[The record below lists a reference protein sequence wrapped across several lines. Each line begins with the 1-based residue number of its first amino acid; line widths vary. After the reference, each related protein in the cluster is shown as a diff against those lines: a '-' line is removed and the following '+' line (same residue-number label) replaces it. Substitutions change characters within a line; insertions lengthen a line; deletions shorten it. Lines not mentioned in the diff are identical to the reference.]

1 MAEGPMR
8 WTRALFVLLFATLLF
23 SCSSERWI
31 HPHKKEQQLTYD
43 YNACERDI
51 MNSMTTAPGT
61 AGMVSN
67 RSIEDERVDKCLY
80 QKGWRKIKDK

>member
-1 MAEGPMR
+1 MAEGLMR
-8 WTRALFVLLFATLLF
+8 WPHVLVVLLFSSLWV

-61 AGMVSN
+61 AGMVTN
-67 RSIEDERVDKCLY
+67 RSIEDERIDECLY
-80 QKGWRKIKDK
+80 KKGWRKIEDK